1 MKKLLMVAL
10 LATGIEADLLP
21 PYPTIRII
29 NEVSIENA
37 SSFNKDIAIVQCSF
51 QMSGDL
57 ICGVMKDNG
66 GISKGYKFNS
76 GPYIFAIKKKVL
88 KKLGGVVALGKEPL
102 LKGITNLLQ
111 GGLYSTMGE
120 SSSSYER
127 KDATHTKDITTTKVY
142 TIKKIEKGR
151 LYFELKSSTTK

>member
-21 PYPTIRII
+21 PYPTVRIST
-29 NEVSIENA
+29 EVSIGNA
-37 SSFNKDIAIVQCSF
+37 SSFDKNLAIVLCSF

-57 ICGVMKDNG
+57 ICGVVKDNG
-66 GISKGYKFNS
+66 AISKGYKFNS
-76 GPYIFAIKKKVL
+76 GPYVFAIKKKVL

-102 LKGITNLLQ
+102 LKGMTNLLQ

-120 SSSSYER
+120 SSSFSER
-127 KDATHTKDITTTKVY
+127 KDATHPKDITTKKVY
-142 TIKKIEKGR
+142 TIKKIENGR
-151 LYFELKSSTTK
+151 LYFKLKSSTTK